1 MPRFGSRKAA
11 LETYG
16 MEATARR
23 GWSARSPNG
32 KAVAGCFWIDQFEG
46 GPRGRRRYK
55 GNPVGDA
62 PNEHPDS
69 YGFREWRDNL
79 NWAWNSCNH
88 RIRILEVHRGATR
101 NTFRAVPETI
111 MRLDHLD
118 QQTGAFE
125 AHEEPA

>member
-1 MPRFGSRKAA
+1 MPKIGSRKAA

-32 KAVAGCFWIDQFEG
+32 KAAAGCFWIDQFEG

-69 YGFREWRDNL
+69 YGFREWRDNSIR
-79 NWAWNSCNH
+79 AWNSVIIEFLSL
-88 RIRILEVHRGATR
+88 RFIEGRRGT
-101 NTFRAVPETI
+101 
-111 MRLDHLD
+111 H
-118 QQTGAFE
+118 FE
-125 AHEEPA
+125 PCQKQSCG